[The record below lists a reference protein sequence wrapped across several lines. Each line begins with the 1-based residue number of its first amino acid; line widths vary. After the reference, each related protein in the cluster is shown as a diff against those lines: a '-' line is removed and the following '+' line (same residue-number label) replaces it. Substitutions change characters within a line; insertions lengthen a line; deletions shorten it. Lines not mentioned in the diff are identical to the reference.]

1 MAHLLP
7 TPAAR
12 DHKGRD
18 LPTRDGGPGLPTV
31 ARLLPT
37 PAVNDM
43 GSHYTPEAWDDWT
56 AKMADQFGNNG
67 HGRSL
72 SIEAR
77 RGHNPYRAAIARWER
92 VLGRAA
98 PPLRWHDH
106 LNPFFVE
113 WMMGYDDG
121 YICRVPGINRS
132 TAIRALGNA
141 CVPQQAE
148 TAVRRL
154 LQPW

>member
-1 MAHLLP
+1 MLP
-7 TPAAR
+7 TPR
-12 DHKGRD
+12 SSDRYGPGRHG
-18 LPTRDGGPGLPTV
+18 TGGPDLRTV

-43 GSHYTPEAWDDWT
+43 GAHYTPEAWDTWT
-56 AKMADQFGNNG
+56 QKMADQFGNDG

-72 SIEAR
+72 SVEAR
-77 RGHNPYRAAIARWER
+77 RANLNPYRAAITRWEHLLDR
-92 VLGRAA
+92 DA
-98 PPLRWHDH
+98 PPLTRYDH

-113 WMMGYDDG
+113 WMMGYPDG
-121 YICRVPGINRS
+121 YVCRVPGLNKS

-148 TAVRRL
+148 AAVRAL

>member
-1 MAHLLP
+1 LLP
-7 TPAAR
+7 TPR
-12 DHKGRD
+12 GTDRYGPGPHG
-18 LPTRDGGPGLPTV
+18 TGGPDLRTV
-31 ARLLPT
+31 ALLLPT

-43 GSHYTPEAWDDWT
+43 GSNYTPEAWDTWT

-98 PPLRWHDH
+98 PPLQRNHH
-106 LNPFFVE
+106 LNPAFVE
-113 WMMGYDDG
+113 WMMGYPLG
-121 YICRVPGINRS
+121 YVCHVPGINRS

-148 TAVRRL
+148 AAVRRL